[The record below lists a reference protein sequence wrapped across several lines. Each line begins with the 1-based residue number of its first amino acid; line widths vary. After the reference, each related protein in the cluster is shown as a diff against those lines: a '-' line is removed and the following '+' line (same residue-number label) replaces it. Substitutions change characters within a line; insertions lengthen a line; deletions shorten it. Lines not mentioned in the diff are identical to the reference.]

1 VALIDMG
8 NTLADFPNRGRPVGA
23 RGVME
28 IVAVFPYVIRY
39 RIAGAVVRILRV
51 RHAAR
56 RPTRP

>member
-1 VALIDMG
+1 MG

-23 RGVME
+23 RGVRE

-51 RHAAR
+51 RHAVR